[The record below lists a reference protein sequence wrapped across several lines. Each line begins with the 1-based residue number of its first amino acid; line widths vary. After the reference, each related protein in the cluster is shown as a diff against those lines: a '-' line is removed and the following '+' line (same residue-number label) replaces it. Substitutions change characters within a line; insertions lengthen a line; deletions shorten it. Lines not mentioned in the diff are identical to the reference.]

1 MEKEIKFSE
10 EIVVPKIL
18 AENPDLKALK
28 FVKTKAETNNH
39 IDGFMGTIV
48 FLNLEFETTTK
59 A

>member
-18 AENPDLKALK
+18 AGNPDLKAMKL
-28 FVKTKAETNNH
+28 VNAKAQTNNH

-48 FLNLEFETTTK
+48 FLNLEFETASK
-59 A
+59 V